1 MHFCLNK
8 MDCCKASSGLS
19 EPQEGEGMNVSITA
33 AAHTYLSER
42 GHEVIRIAAKDT
54 YECSTMVEYF
64 IQEGI
69 VEAGDQTVDV
79 EGLTVIYNEKAEAE
93 MGNEVKVDYVPSQ
106 GLKLVAPTGVL
117 AYAQRVRLSSLPA
130 DDGDSRCGR

>member
-1 MHFCLNK
+1 
-8 MDCCKASSGLS
+8 
-19 EPQEGEGMNVSITA
+19 MNITITA

-42 GHEVIRIAAKDT
+42 GHEIVRIAAKDT

-69 VEAGDQTVDV
+69 VEAGDQTVEV

-93 MGNEVKVDYVPSQ
+93 IGNEVKVDYVPSQ
-106 GLKLVAPTGVL
+106 GLKLMAPTGVL
-117 AYAQRVRLSSLPA
+117 AYAQRVRSSSMPA
-130 DDGDSRCGR
+130 ESGGSRCGQ